1 MRKGNLLIASVLLA
15 MTCNI
20 TSFAGSWQN
29 DGIGYWWQN
38 DDGSYP
44 TNSWQWI
51 DGNND
56 GTSEMY
62 YFDAN
67 GYCLLNTTAPDGQT
81 VNESG
86 ALIINGVIQTQVA
99 ATSTDASTSAVSGT
113 SSNASA
119 TNSAAS
125 AKDVSNAV
133 SGIATSPYDGYSLIV
148 NLSTKKYHYPKCRA
162 VKQMKEENK
171 GYANDA
177 SYLNTNGYT
186 PCLICH

>member
-1 MRKGNLLIASVLLA
+1 MRKGKLLIVSVLLA

-81 VNESG
+81 VNENG
-86 ALIINGVIQTQVA
+86 ALIINGVVQTQA
-99 ATSTDASTSAVSGT
+99 ASADVSTSAASGT
-113 SSNASA
+113 SS
-119 TNSAAS
+119 SAAS
-125 AKDVSNAV
+125 AKKVSSAA
-133 SGIATSPYDGYSLIV
+133 SGIATSPYDGYKIIV
-148 NLSTKKYHYPKCRA
+148 NMSTKKYHTDMSCRA
-162 VKQMKEENK
+162 LKKMNDENK
-171 GYANDA
+171 GYASDA
-177 SYLNTNGYT
+177 SYLNANGYSH
-186 PCLICH
+186 CKLCQ